1 MSLLVKICGLRKA
14 EDVKA
19 AVSAGADAV
28 GFVFAESV
36 RRVSPAEACNATKY
50 LPKRVRRVAVM
61 RHPTQS
67 EWQDVLDNFAPD
79 VLQTDIDDFE
89 SLDVPESVE
98 SWPVIREGQAV
109 IESGLPAIFLYEGI
123 RSGAGQTVDWQRA
136 AEIAKRGRMIL
147 AGGLGIDNIATAIRT
162 VHPHGVDVSSGVES
176 RPGRKDPG
184 LIRLFIKAARAVEKQ
199 A

>member
-36 RRVSPAEACNATKY
+36 RRVTPGEARKLTQY

-61 RHPTQS
+61 RHPSQA
-67 EWQDVLDNFAPD
+67 EWQEVLDTFSPH

-89 SLDVPESVE
+89 SLDVPDSVE
-98 SWPVIREGQAV
+98 RWPVIREGYTG
-109 IESGLPAIFLYEGI
+109 IDGRLPAVFLYEGQ
-123 RSGAGQTVDWQRA
+123 RSGAGQTVDWRRA
-136 AEIAKRGRMIL
+136 ADIARRGRMIL
-147 AGGLGIDNIATAIRT
+147 AGGLGVDNIATAIRT
-162 VHPHGVDVSSGVES
+162 VRPHGVDVSSGVES
-176 RPGRKDPG
+176 GPGRKDPG
-184 LIRLFIKAARAVEKQ
+184 LIQLFIKTARAVEKQ

>member
-1 MSLLVKICGLRKA
+1 MSLLVKICGLRKP

-28 GFVFAESV
+28 GFVFAESE
-36 RRVSPAEACNATKY
+36 RRVTPAEARKLTQY

-61 RHPTQS
+61 RHPSQD
-67 EWQDVLDNFAPD
+67 EWQEVLETFAPH
-79 VLQTDIDDFE
+79 VLQTDIDDFDE
-89 SLDVPESVE
+89 LDVPDSVE
-98 SWPVIREGQAV
+98 RWPVIREGWAG
-109 IESGLPAIFLYEGI
+109 IDGKLPAVFLYEGM
-123 RSGAGQTVDWQRA
+123 RSGAGQKVDWPRA
-136 AEIAKRGRMIL
+136 AAIAKRGSMIL
-147 AGGLGIDNIATAIRT
+147 AGGLGVDNIATAIRT

-184 LIRLFIKAARAVEKQ
+184 LIKLFIKTARAVEKQ

>member
-98 SWPVIREGQAV
+98 RWPVIREGQAV
-109 IESGLPAIFLYEGI
+109 IESGLPAVFLYEGI

-176 RPGRKDPG
+176 RPGRKDAG

>member
-14 EDVKA
+14 DDVKA

-36 RRVSPAEACNATKY
+36 RRVTPAEARKLTQY

-61 RHPTQS
+61 RHPSQD
-67 EWQDVLDNFAPD
+67 EWQAVLDEFSPD

-89 SLDVPESVE
+89 SLEVPGSVE
-98 SWPVIREGQAV
+98 RWPVIREGYAG
-109 IESGLPAIFLYEGI
+109 IEGKLPGVFLYEGQ
-123 RSGAGQTVDWQRA
+123 RSGAGQTVDWPRA

-147 AGGLGIDNIATAIRT
+147 AGGLGVDNIATAIRM

>member
-1 MSLLVKICGLRKA
+1 MSLLVKICGLSKA
-14 EDVKA
+14 DDVKA

-36 RRVSPAEACNATKY
+36 RRVTPGQAHRLTQY

-61 RHPTQS
+61 RHPTQD
-67 EWQDVLDNFAPD
+67 EWRDVLETFSPD

-89 SLDVPESVE
+89 SLDVPASVE
-98 SWPVIREGQAV
+98 RWPVIREGYAG
-109 IESGLPAIFLYEGI
+109 IDGKLPAVFLYEGQ
-123 RSGAGQTVDWQRA
+123 RSGAGQTVDWPRA
-136 AEIAKRGRMIL
+136 AEVAKRSRMIL
-147 AGGLGIDNIATAIRT
+147 AGGLGVDNIATAVRT

-184 LIRLFIKAARAVEKQ
+184 LIRLFIKAARAAEKQ
-199 A
+199 V

>member
-1 MSLLVKICGLRKA
+1 MSLMVKICGLRKA
-14 EDVKA
+14 DDVKA
-19 AVSAGADAV
+19 AVCAGADAV

-36 RRVSPAEACNATKY
+36 RRVSPAEAHKLTQY

-67 EWQDVLDNFAPD
+67 EWQDVLHTFAPD
-79 VLQTDIDDFE
+79 VLQTDIDDFD
-89 SLDVPESVE
+89 SLDVPDSVE
-98 SWPVIREGQAV
+98 RWPVIREGYAG
-109 IESGLPAIFLYEGI
+109 IDGKLPAVFLYEGQ
-123 RSGAGQTVDWQRA
+123 RSGAGQTVDWPRA

-184 LIRLFIKAARAVEKQ
+184 LIQLFIKAARAVEKQ

>member
-89 SLDVPESVE
+89 ALDVPESVE
-98 SWPVIREGQAV
+98 RWPVIREGQAV
-109 IESGLPAIFLYEGI
+109 IESGLPAVFLYEGI
-123 RSGAGQTVDWQRA
+123 RSGAGQMVDWQRA

-176 RPGRKDPG
+176 RPGRKDAG

>member
-14 EDVKA
+14 DDVKV

-36 RRVSPAEACNATKY
+36 RRISPIDARKLTQY
-50 LPKRVRRVAVM
+50 LPKRVLRVAVM
-61 RHPTQS
+61 RHPAQS
-67 EWQDVLDNFAPD
+67 EWQEVLDTFAPD
-79 VLQTDIDDFE
+79 VLQTDIEDFE
-89 SLDVPESVE
+89 SLDVPDSVE
-98 SWPVIREGQAV
+98 RWPVIREGYAG
-109 IESGLPAIFLYEGI
+109 IDGKLPAVFLYEGR
-123 RSGAGQTVDWQRA
+123 RSGAGQTVDWPRA
-136 AEIAKRGRMIL
+136 AAIATRGRMIL
-147 AGGLGIDNIATAIRT
+147 AGGLGVDNIATAIRT

-184 LIRLFIKAARAVEKQ
+184 LIQLFIKAARAAEKQ

>member
-14 EDVKA
+14 DDVKA

-36 RRVSPAEACNATKY
+36 RRVSPGEARKLTQY

-61 RHPTQS
+61 RHPSQS
-67 EWQDVLDNFAPD
+67 EWQEVLDTFAPD

-98 SWPVIREGQAV
+98 CWPVIREGYAG
-109 IESGLPAIFLYEGI
+109 IAGKLPAVFLYEGV

-136 AEIAKRGRMIL
+136 AEISKRGSMIL
-147 AGGLGIDNIATAIRT
+147 AGGLGVDNIATAIRT

-184 LIRLFIKAARAVEKQ
+184 LIQLFIKAARAAEKQ

>member
-14 EDVKA
+14 DDVKA

-36 RRVSPAEACNATKY
+36 RRVTPAEAHKLTQY

-61 RHPTQS
+61 RHPTQD
-67 EWQDVLDNFAPD
+67 EWQQVLETFSPD

-89 SLDVPESVE
+89 SLDVPATVE
-98 SWPVIREGQAV
+98 RWPVIREGYAG
-109 IESGLPAIFLYEGI
+109 IDGKLPAVFLYEGQ
-123 RSGAGQTVDWQRA
+123 RSGAGQTVDWPRA
-136 AEIAKRGRMIL
+136 AEIAKRGEMIL
-147 AGGLGIDNIATAIRT
+147 AGGLGVDNIATAIRA

-184 LIRLFIKAARAVEKQ
+184 LIQLFIKAARAAEKQ
-199 A
+199 V

>member
-14 EDVKA
+14 DDVKA

-36 RRVSPAEACNATKY
+36 RRVTPAEAHKLTQY
-50 LPKRVRRVAVM
+50 LPKRIRRVAVM
-61 RHPTQS
+61 RHPTQD
-67 EWQDVLDNFAPD
+67 EWQEVLEAFSPD

-89 SLDVPESVE
+89 SLEVPDSVE
-98 SWPVIREGQAV
+98 RWPVIRESYAG
-109 IESGLPAIFLYEGI
+109 IDGKLPAVFLYEGQ
-123 RSGAGQTVDWQRA
+123 RSGAGQTVDWPRA
-136 AEIAKRGRMIL
+136 AEIAKRGEMIL
-147 AGGLGIDNIATAIRT
+147 AGGLGVDNIATAIRT

-184 LIRLFIKAARAVEKQ
+184 LIQLFIKAARAAEKQ
-199 A
+199 V

>member
-14 EDVKA
+14 DDVKA

-36 RRVSPAEACNATKY
+36 RRVSPSEALKLTQY

-67 EWQDVLDNFAPD
+67 EWQEVLDTFSPD

-89 SLDVPESVE
+89 PSAPQGAPDPAGSAWGGALGDAVRHGSVGFY
-98 SWPVIREGQAV
+98 SA
-109 IESGLPAIFLYEGI
+109 
-123 RSGAGQTVDWQRA
+123 
-136 AEIAKRGRMIL
+136 
-147 AGGLGIDNIATAIRT
+147 
-162 VHPHGVDVSSGVES
+162 
-176 RPGRKDPG
+176 
-184 LIRLFIKAARAVEKQ
+184 
-199 A
+199 

>member
-36 RRVSPAEACNATKY
+36 RRVSPENARKLTQY

-61 RHPTQS
+61 RHPSQS
-67 EWQDVLDNFAPD
+67 EWQDVLDTFSPD

-89 SLDVPESVE
+89 TLECRHQRFRDV
-98 SWPVIREGQAV
+98 A
-109 IESGLPAIFLYEGI
+109 PAE
-123 RSGAGQTVDWQRA
+123 RA
-136 AEIAKRGRMIL
+136 EAPALVG
-147 AGGLGIDNIATAIRT
+147 
-162 VHPHGVDVSSGVES
+162 
-176 RPGRKDPG
+176 
-184 LIRLFIKAARAVEKQ
+184 
-199 A
+199 

>member
-1 MSLLVKICGLRKA
+1 MSLFVKICGLRKT

-28 GFVFAESV
+28 GFVFAESI
-36 RRVSPAEACNATKY
+36 RRVSPAEAREATKY
-50 LPKRVRRVAVM
+50 LPKRVQRVAVM
-61 RHPTQS
+61 RHPTQA
-67 EWQDVLDNFAPD
+67 EWQEVLDIFAPD

-89 SLDVPESVE
+89 SLEVPGSVE
-98 SWPVIREGQAV
+98 RWPVIREGYTG
-109 IESGLPAIFLYEGI
+109 IDGKLPAVFLYEGQ

-147 AGGLGIDNIATAIRT
+147 AGGLGVDNIATAIRT

-184 LIRLFIKAARAVEKQ
+184 LITLFIKAARAVERQ
-199 A
+199 S

>member
-14 EDVKA
+14 DDVKA

-36 RRVSPAEACNATKY
+36 RRVSPSDARKLTRY

-61 RHPTQS
+61 RHPSQV
-67 EWQDVLDNFAPD
+67 EWQEVLDTFAPD
-79 VLQTDIDDFE
+79 VLQTDIDDFDT
-89 SLDVPESVE
+89 LDVPDSVE
-98 SWPVIREGQAV
+98 RWPVIREGYAG
-109 IESGLPAIFLYEGI
+109 IEGKLPAVFLYEGM
-123 RSGAGQTVDWQRA
+123 RSGAGQTVDWPRA
-136 AEIAKRGRMIL
+136 AEVAKRGSMIL
-147 AGGLGIDNIATAIRT
+147 AGGLGVDNIATAVRT

-184 LIRLFIKAARAVEKQ
+184 LIQLFIKAARAAEKQ

>member
-1 MSLLVKICGLRKA
+1 
-14 EDVKA
+14 
-19 AVSAGADAV
+19 
-28 GFVFAESV
+28 V
-36 RRVSPAEACNATKY
+36 RQVSPENARKLTQY

-61 RHPTQS
+61 RHPSQS
-67 EWQDVLDNFAPD
+67 EWQDVLDTFAPD

-89 SLDVPESVE
+89 SLDVPGSVE
-98 SWPVIREGQAV
+98 RWPVIREGWAG
-109 IESGLPAIFLYEGI
+109 IDGALPAVFLYEGI

-147 AGGLGIDNIATAIRT
+147 AGGLSVDNIATAIRT
-162 VHPHGVDVSSGVES
+162 VRPHGVDVSSGVES

-184 LIRLFIKAARAVEKQ
+184 LIQLFIKAARAAEKQ

>member
-14 EDVKA
+14 DDVKA

-36 RRVSPAEACNATKY
+36 RRVTPAEARKLTQY

-61 RHPTQS
+61 RHPSQD
-67 EWQDVLDNFAPD
+67 EWQAVLDEFSPD

-89 SLDVPESVE
+89 SLEVPGSVE
-98 SWPVIREGQAV
+98 RWPVIREGYSG
-109 IESGLPAIFLYEGI
+109 IEGKLPGVFLYEGQ
-123 RSGAGQTVDWQRA
+123 RSGAGQTVDWPRA

-147 AGGLGIDNIATAIRT
+147 AGGLGVDNIATAIRM

>member
-14 EDVKA
+14 DDVKA
-19 AVSAGADAV
+19 AVNAGADAV

-36 RRVSPAEACNATKY
+36 RRVTPAEARKLTQY

-61 RHPTQS
+61 RHPSQS
-67 EWQDVLDNFAPD
+67 EWQEVLETFSPD

-89 SLDVPESVE
+89 SLEVPDSVE
-98 SWPVIREGQAV
+98 RWPVIREGYAG
-109 IESGLPAIFLYEGI
+109 IDGKLPAVFLYEGR
-123 RSGAGQTVDWQRA
+123 RSGAGQTVDWPRA
-136 AEIAKRGRMIL
+136 AEVAKRGRMIL

-162 VHPHGVDVSSGVES
+162 VHPYGVDISSGVES

-184 LIRLFIKAARAVEKQ
+184 LIQLFIKAARAVEKQ

>member
-14 EDVKA
+14 DDVKA

-36 RRVSPAEACNATKY
+36 RRVSPGEARKLTQY

-61 RHPTQS
+61 RHPSQS
-67 EWQDVLDNFAPD
+67 EWQEVLESFSPD

-89 SLDVPESVE
+89 SLDVPDTVE
-98 SWPVIREGQAV
+98 RWPVIREGWAG
-109 IESGLPAIFLYEGI
+109 IEGDLPALFLYEGV

-136 AEIAKRGRMIL
+136 AGIAGRGRMIL
-147 AGGLGIDNIATAIRT
+147 AGGLGVDNIATAIRT
-162 VHPHGVDVSSGVES
+162 VHPYGVDVSSGVES

-184 LIRLFIKAARAVEKQ
+184 LIRLFIKAARAAERQ

>member
-14 EDVKA
+14 DDVKA

-36 RRVSPAEACNATKY
+36 RRVTPGEARKLTQH

-61 RHPTQS
+61 RHPSQS
-67 EWQDVLDNFAPD
+67 EWQEVLETFSPD

-89 SLDVPESVE
+89 SLEVPDSVE
-98 SWPVIREGQAV
+98 RWPVIREGYAG
-109 IESGLPAIFLYEGI
+109 IDGKLPAVFLYEGR
-123 RSGAGQTVDWQRA
+123 RSGAGQTVDWPRA
-136 AEIAKRGRMIL
+136 AEVAKRGQMIL

-184 LIRLFIKAARAVEKQ
+184 LIQLFIKAARAVEKQ
-199 A
+199 V

>member
-1 MSLLVKICGLRKA
+1 VSLLVKICGLRKA
-14 EDVKA
+14 DDVKA

-36 RRVSPAEACNATKY
+36 RRVAPAEASKLTRY

-61 RHPTQS
+61 RHPSQS
-67 EWQDVLDNFAPD
+67 EWQAVLETFSPD

-89 SLDVPESVE
+89 SLEVPDSVE
-98 SWPVIREGQAV
+98 RWPVIREGYAG
-109 IESGLPAIFLYEGI
+109 IDGKLPAVFLYEGR
-123 RSGAGQTVDWQRA
+123 RSGAGQTVDWPRA
-136 AEIAKRGRMIL
+136 AEVAKRGRMIL
-147 AGGLGIDNIATAIRT
+147 AGGLGVDNIATAIRT

-184 LIRLFIKAARAVEKQ
+184 LIQLFIKAARAAEKQ

>member
-1 MSLLVKICGLRKA
+1 MSLVVKICGLRKA

-36 RRVSPAEACNATKY
+36 RQVSPENARKLTQY

-61 RHPTQS
+61 RHPSQS

-89 SLDVPESVE
+89 SLDVPDSVE
-98 SWPVIREGQAV
+98 RWPVIREGW
-109 IESGLPAIFLYEGI
+109 SGIDGELPAVFLYEGV

-147 AGGLGIDNIATAIRT
+147 AGGLGVDNIATAIRT
-162 VHPHGVDVSSGVES
+162 VRPHGVDVSSGVES

-184 LIRLFIKAARAVEKQ
+184 LIQLFIKAARAAEKQ

>member
-1 MSLLVKICGLRKA
+1 MSLMVKICGLRKA
-14 EDVKA
+14 DDVKI

-36 RRVSPAEACNATKY
+36 RRVSPTEARDATKY

-67 EWQDVLDNFAPD
+67 EWQDVLDTFAPD

-89 SLDVPESVE
+89 SLDVPDSVE
-98 SWPVIREGQAV
+98 RWPVIREGYAG
-109 IESGLPAIFLYEGI
+109 IDGKLPAVFVYEGQ
-123 RSGAGQTVDWQRA
+123 RSGAGQTVDWPRA

-184 LIRLFIKAARAVEKQ
+184 LIQLFIKAARAVEKQ

>member
-14 EDVKA
+14 DDVKA

-36 RRVSPAEACNATKY
+36 RRVSPGEARKLTQY

-61 RHPTQS
+61 RHPSQS
-67 EWQDVLDNFAPD
+67 EWQEGLESFSPD

-89 SLDVPESVE
+89 SLDVPDTVE
-98 SWPVIREGQAV
+98 RWPVIREGWAG
-109 IESGLPAIFLYEGI
+109 IEGDLPALFLYEGV

-136 AEIAKRGRMIL
+136 AGIAGRGRMIL
-147 AGGLGIDNIATAIRT
+147 AGGLGVDNIATAIRT
-162 VHPHGVDVSSGVES
+162 VHPYGVDVSSGVES

-184 LIRLFIKAARAVEKQ
+184 LIRLFIKAAPAAERQ

>member
-14 EDVKA
+14 DDVKA

-36 RRVSPAEACNATKY
+36 RRVTPAEARKLTQY

-61 RHPTQS
+61 RHPSQD
-67 EWQDVLDNFAPD
+67 EWQAVLDEFSPD

-89 SLDVPESVE
+89 SLEVPGSVE
-98 SWPVIREGQAV
+98 RWPVIREGYAG
-109 IESGLPAIFLYEGI
+109 IEGKLPGVFLYEGQ
-123 RSGAGQTVDWQRA
+123 RSGAGQTVDWPRA

-147 AGGLGIDNIATAIRT
+147 AGGLGVDNIATAIRM

-184 LIRLFIKAARAVEKQ
+184 LIQLFIKAARAAERQ

>member
-1 MSLLVKICGLRKA
+1 VSLLVKICGLRKA
-14 EDVKA
+14 DDVKA
-19 AVSAGADAV
+19 AVNAGADAV

-36 RRVSPAEACNATKY
+36 RRVTPAEARKLTQY

-61 RHPTQS
+61 RHPSQS
-67 EWQDVLDNFAPD
+67 EWQEVLETFSPD

-89 SLDVPESVE
+89 SLEVPDSVE
-98 SWPVIREGQAV
+98 RWPVIREGYAG
-109 IESGLPAIFLYEGI
+109 IDGKLPAVFLYEGR
-123 RSGAGQTVDWQRA
+123 RSGAGQTVDWPRA
-136 AEIAKRGRMIL
+136 AEVAKRGRMIL

-162 VHPHGVDVSSGVES
+162 VHPYGVDISSGVES

-184 LIRLFIKAARAVEKQ
+184 LIQLFIKAARAVEKQ

>member
-36 RRVSPAEACNATKY
+36 RRVSPAEARDASKY

-61 RHPTQS
+61 RHPSQS
-67 EWQDVLDNFAPD
+67 EWQDVLENFAPD

-89 SLDVPESVE
+89 SLDVPDSVE
-98 SWPVIREGQAV
+98 RWPVIREGWV
-109 IESGLPAIFLYEGI
+109 GIEGKLPDEFLYEGV

-136 AEIAKRGRMIL
+136 AKIAKRGRMIL

-162 VHPHGVDVSSGVES
+162 VHPYGIDVSSGVES
-176 RPGRKDPG
+176 RPGRKDPS